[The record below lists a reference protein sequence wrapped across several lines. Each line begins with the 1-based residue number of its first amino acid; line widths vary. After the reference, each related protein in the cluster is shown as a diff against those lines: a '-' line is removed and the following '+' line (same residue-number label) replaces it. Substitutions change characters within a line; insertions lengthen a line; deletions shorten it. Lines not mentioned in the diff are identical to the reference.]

1 MSPSYRPD
9 EMRGTPGALMNS
21 DFLSTEIR
29 PDALVVDVRGAW
41 TFENTSRLD
50 QASREVR
57 DMAERAGTS
66 GQARHVVFR
75 CAGLEAMDIS
85 GAWVLYDRSQQL
97 REDGITTEFK
107 DFRAAHFKFLQQ
119 IIDMAAVEEL
129 DQDLTAPEPSHPV
142 RTAMEAVGELATE
155 RVEDTGQWARW
166 IFDALRRPSRLIIG
180 ETIQQVHATGVRAI
194 PVVMLMTFLI
204 GIVLAY
210 QGASQLERFG
220 AKIFVVDMVS
230 IAVTRE
236 MAALLAA
243 VMVAGR
249 SGSAFAASLGTMKLN
264 EEVDALRVLGLNPNQ
279 ILILPRVLGLL
290 IALPALTL
298 FADIA
303 GLAGGALVTIGGLDI
318 SATQFMERV
327 VRSTDMHD
335 VLAGLIKTPFFA
347 LLIAA
352 VGTLRG
358 MQVQRSAEEL
368 GRKTT
373 EAVVQ
378 SIFLIICAD
387 AFFTTVFTRIGF

>member
-1 MSPSYRPD
+1 MTD
-9 EMRGTPGALMNS
+9 E
-21 DFLSTEIR
+21 FLSMNT
-29 PDALVVDVRGAW
+29 DGDTLVVEVRGDW
-41 TFENTSRLD
+41 VFENVAQLEA
-50 QASREVR
+50 ASAFVR
-57 DMAERAGTS
+57 DSAG
-66 GQARHVVFR
+66 RHVVFR
-75 CAGLEAMDIS
+75 CAGLHRMDLA

-97 REDGITTEFK
+97 TEVGTTSEFK
-107 DFRAAHFKFLQQ
+107 DFRAAHFKFLRH
-119 IIDMAAVEEL
+119 IIDTAAAREQTRPG
-129 DQDLTAPEPSHPV
+129 DAGGARHPF
-142 RTAMEAVGELATE
+142 RAAMETLGEKSLE
-155 RVEDTGQWARW
+155 RVEDTGQWTRW
-166 IFDALRRPSRLIIG
+166 LFDGLRRPSRLVIT
-180 ETIQQVHATGVRAI
+180 ETLQQLHQAGVRAI

-204 GIVLAY
+204 GIVLAF

-220 AKIFVVDMVS
+220 ARIFVVDMVS

-236 MAALLAA
+236 MAGLLAA

-264 EEVDALRVLGLNPNQ
+264 EEVDAMRVLGMNPNQ
-279 ILILPRVLGLL
+279 MLILPRVLALL

-303 GLAGGALVTIGGLDI
+303 GLAGGALITIGTLEVTP
-318 SATQFMERV
+318 TQFMERV
-327 VRSTDMHD
+327 TLSTDMND
-335 VLAGLIKTPFFA
+335 VLAGLVKAPFFA

-358 MQVQRSAEEL
+358 LQVERSAEAL

-373 EAVVQ
+373 DAVVQ